1 MLLSMVEEKRLVKIV
16 KIMGGKN
23 FVSKI
28 MNMGI
33 KEGEV
38 IKVLNNAQGPVLISM
53 GNTRI
58 GLGRGASFKIF
69 VEYIKE
75 EKKRV
80 IKLL

>member
-1 MLLSMVEEKRLVKIV
+1 MMLLSMVEEKRLVKIV

-38 IKVLNNAQGPVLISM
+38 IKVLNNARGPVLISM

-58 GLGRGASFKIF
+58 GLGRGASFKNF
-69 VEYIKE
+69 VEYIEE
-75 EKKRV
+75 EKNE
-80 IKLL
+80 L

>member
-1 MLLSMVEEKRLVKIV
+1 MMLLSMVEEKRLVKIV

-38 IKVLNNAQGPVLISM
+38 IKVLNNARGPVLISV

-69 VEYIKE
+69 VEYIE
-75 EKKRV
+75 EGKSE
-80 IKLL
+80 L

>member
-1 MLLSMVEEKRLVKIV
+1 MMLLSMVEEKRLVKIV

-69 VEYIKE
+69 VEYIEE
-75 EKKRV
+75 EKNE
-80 IKLL
+80 L